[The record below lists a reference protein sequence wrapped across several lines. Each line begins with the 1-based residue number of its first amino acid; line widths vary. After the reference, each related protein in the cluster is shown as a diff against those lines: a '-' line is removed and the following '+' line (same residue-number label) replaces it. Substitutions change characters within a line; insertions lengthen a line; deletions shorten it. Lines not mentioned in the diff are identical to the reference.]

1 MLKTYEILV
10 VFISFILI
18 VKSIRRL
25 IWMSKSIYF
34 IHLLFCFIFVLPI
47 ILDYLIGYPTYN
59 TKYYGFILSYNDTA
73 TRFIYA
79 TYVLLSQLIMLLI
92 GNIRINKKGKIYL
105 LVDSKKA
112 INKVKELSST
122 TDLDYNTKNYN
133 RYVDFLLLFAS
144 IITVLLVLIFPISK
158 EILWTY
164 DWRNKGIIIEGQKYY
179 STIER
184 LSYISIISGI
194 IYILGKKRSII
205 TKIIIP
211 LFIFM
216 TICTQGKRSILF
228 FMILAIIS
236 YLFIN
241 VKLSKRKWIFIL
253 AIISAV
259 GIVSY
264 SIYIK
269 VFYRGYSGFDSLYT
283 TLRIDFFR
291 DDTTKLVIYSLLN
304 PNSIKI
310 LDYPG
315 QSIITQIGALFPLQF
330 LDVPVIGYNTYLT
343 SALIG
348 ASYKYSAQNWMTT
361 SIFDEMLAN
370 FSFFGFWI
378 APMVLGIFSKIADK
392 QNCKIKPITISSLI
406 LLMMYSPSYIL
417 WYMQFWFI
425 ITLAEKVA
433 KNKNIQ
439 LFNENDLYNRGLL

>member
-216 TICTQGKRSILF
+216 TICTQGDQVL
-228 FMILAIIS
+228 
-236 YLFIN
+236 
-241 VKLSKRKWIFIL
+241 
-253 AIISAV
+253 
-259 GIVSY
+259 
-264 SIYIK
+264 IY
-269 VFYRGYSGFDSLYT
+269 V
-283 TLRIDFFR
+283 
-291 DDTTKLVIYSLLN
+291 
-304 PNSIKI
+304 
-310 LDYPG
+310 
-315 QSIITQIGALFPLQF
+315 
-330 LDVPVIGYNTYLT
+330 
-343 SALIG
+343 
-348 ASYKYSAQNWMTT
+348 
-361 SIFDEMLAN
+361 
-370 FSFFGFWI
+370 
-378 APMVLGIFSKIADK
+378 
-392 QNCKIKPITISSLI
+392 
-406 LLMMYSPSYIL
+406 
-417 WYMQFWFI
+417 
-425 ITLAEKVA
+425 
-433 KNKNIQ
+433 
-439 LFNENDLYNRGLL
+439 